1 MSKEKK
7 EAKATEKKQYINSTT
22 ILDHTKDIDVK
33 LNTSWITA
41 LQRATL
47 FIITNIVEDASEL
60 PTIFKKFDVL
70 IQHPGDKPI
79 EDEEYLKNP
88 VTEFESMFFTIWYLS
103 RLLKGIAEE
112 KGYVIEQETKVT
124 MDDFQKVLSELKDA
138 DIDNFKNQDAL
149 QKIFEEKINS
159 LS

>member
-1 MSKEKK
+1 MSK
-7 EAKATEKKQYINSTT
+7 TKKQTTTKNKQKYLSSST
-22 ILDHTKDIDVK
+22 ILDHTKDIDIK
-33 LNTSWITA
+33 LNTSWVTA

-60 PTIFKKFDVL
+60 PNIFKKFDVL
-70 IQHPGDKPI
+70 IKHPGDKPI

-103 RLLKGIAEE
+103 RMFKGIAEE

-124 MDDFQKVLSELKDA
+124 KEDFQKVLAELKDA
-138 DIDNFKNQDAL
+138 DIDNFKNQDTL
-149 QKIFEEKINS
+149 QKMFQDKLDS